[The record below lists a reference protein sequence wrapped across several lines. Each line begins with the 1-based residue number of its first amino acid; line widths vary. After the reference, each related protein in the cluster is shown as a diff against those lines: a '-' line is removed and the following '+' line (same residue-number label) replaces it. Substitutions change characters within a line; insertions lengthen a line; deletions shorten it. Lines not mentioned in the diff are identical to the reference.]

1 MGAQRNNAR
10 CGRKGEGHGM
20 SGSKRGAAAGSSDF
34 ARAGRAAKFVL
45 SKTKLRPKI
54 AVVLGS
60 GLGAFA
66 ERLTDA
72 TKIAYEKIPGFPRA
86 TAIGHAGKLIV
97 GNLRGKP
104 GSVPVA
110 VMQGRVHLYEGHSAQ
125 DVVFPT
131 RVLRRMGVRTVIL
144 TNAAGGIA
152 DGLKPGA
159 LVLIRDHINLQGVNP
174 LAGAND
180 ENWGPRFPDMS
191 YAYAATYREIAQN
204 EARRLGIELREGV
217 YAGLAGP
224 SYETPAEIR
233 YLKTVGAELVGMST
247 VAETIAARHAGM
259 GVLGISCVTN
269 LAAGRA
275 GRLLDHEEVLAVGQ
289 RVEKELGALL
299 GAVIPRIAAENE
311 GAQSKGGGA

>member
-1 MGAQRNNAR
+1 
-10 CGRKGEGHGM
+10 M
-20 SGSKRGAAAGSSDF
+20 SAVRRRGIAAGSDYE
-34 ARAGRAAKFVL
+34 RAGRAAKFVL
-45 SKTKLRPKI
+45 AKTKLRPKI
-54 AVVLGS
+54 AAVLGS
-60 GLGAFA
+60 GLGSFA

-97 GNLRGKP
+97 GNLRGTS
-104 GSVPVA
+104 GAVPVA
-110 VMQGRVHLYEGHSAQ
+110 VMQGRVHLYEGHSAR
-125 DVVFPT
+125 DVVFPM

-144 TNAAGGIA
+144 TNAAGGIG

-180 ENWGPRFPDMS
+180 ENWGPRFPDMT
-191 YAYAATYREIAQN
+191 YAYAEKYRAIARE
-204 EARRLGIELREGV
+204 EARKLGIELREGV

-233 YLKTVGAELVGMST
+233 YLKAIGADLVGMST

-269 LAAGRA
+269 MAAGFGGKA
-275 GRLLDHEEVLAVGQ
+275 LDHEEVLEVGA
-289 RVEKELGALL
+289 RVQEELGALL
-299 GAVIPRIAAENE
+299 SAVIPRITKEDDGAAPNGD
-311 GAQSKGGGA
+311 GA

>member
-1 MGAQRNNAR
+1 
-10 CGRKGEGHGM
+10 M
-20 SGSKRGAAAGSSDF
+20 STVKKRAAAGGSDY

-45 SKTKLRPKI
+45 AKTKLRPKI

-60 GLGAFA
+60 GLGSFA

-97 GNLRGKP
+97 GNLPGKL
-104 GSVPVA
+104 GLAPVA
-110 VMQGRVHLYEGHSAQ
+110 VMQGRVHLYEGHSVR
-125 DVVFPT
+125 DVVFPM
-131 RVLRRMGVRTVIL
+131 RVLRRMGVHTVIL

-152 DGLKPGA
+152 EGLKPGA

-180 ENWGPRFPDMS
+180 DNWGPRFPDMT
-191 YAYAATYREIAQN
+191 YAYAEKYRAIARE
-204 EARRLGIELREGV
+204 EARKLGMELREGV

-233 YLKTVGAELVGMST
+233 YLKAIGADLVGMST

-269 LAAGRA
+269 MAAGFGGKA
-275 GRLLDHEEVLAVGQ
+275 LNHEEVLQVGEHVQ
-289 RVEKELGALL
+289 SELGALL
-299 GAVIPRIAAENE
+299 SAVIPRIVHEDEKAPANGDE
-311 GAQSKGGGA
+311 A

>member
-1 MGAQRNNAR
+1 
-10 CGRKGEGHGM
+10 M
-20 SGSKRGAAAGSSDF
+20 SAVRRRAAAAGSDY

-45 SKTKLRPKI
+45 AKTSLRPKV

-66 ERLTDA
+66 ERLTDT
-72 TKIAYEKIPGFPRA
+72 TKVAYEKIPGFPRA
-86 TAIGHAGKLIV
+86 TAIGHPGKLII
-97 GNLRGKP
+97 GKL
-104 GSVPVA
+104 SAVPVA
-110 VMQGRVHLYEGHSAQ
+110 VMQGRAHLYEGHSVR
-125 DVVFPT
+125 DVVFPI

-144 TNAAGGIA
+144 TNAAGGIG

-180 ENWGPRFPDMS
+180 EKWGQRFPDMTH
-191 YAYAATYREIAQN
+191 AYAEKYRVIAHE
-204 EARRLGIELREGV
+204 EARALGLELREGV

-233 YLKTVGAELVGMST
+233 YLKAIGADLVGMST

-269 LAAGRA
+269 MAAEIG
-275 GRLLDHEEVLAVGQ
+275 GKELDHAEVLAGGQ
-289 RVEKELGALL
+289 RVQEELGALL
-299 GAVIPRIAAENE
+299 SAVIPRIAQEDEKAPAA
-311 GAQSKGGGA
+311 GADA